1 MEVPMR
7 IEEFLSSHGL
17 TMNPFANAEEAQGDQ
32 VLMKL
37 LQQKHFHFGHP
48 QWQKFY
54 GDPPGNQTSVVFG
67 LKGSGKTAMRLALD
81 SALDAYN
88 NGDGESKVLLINYD
102 DFNPYLDAW
111 KSNTDKALLEER
123 AFTERLFNKPAREA
137 TLGEDWSLPNHIDA
151 IIAEAVIGLADMLR
165 EAPKSPSTWPL
176 QTKHDTMLLAA
187 VYLPRA
193 ATEYKSI
200 LQDIHQQLF
209 GGSAR
214 FGQSVGRTATAV
226 ATLGFASMLRG
237 SFVANL
243 ARKIGK
249 AVEVVERDLPDLQDA
264 LSMIPSSYLKHEPLI
279 RRLVDRNDMSSRFDL
294 LRKLVNIAHLCGYSR
309 VVVVMDKIDE
319 PSMIHGDYE
328 HMAEF
333 IKPLWNNKLLQTS
346 GVQFKMLLPAQ
357 LYRTVRKAQG
367 DLLNQARLDKANMI
381 YPFTWSGKHLHEML
395 AERCSACLG
404 NGETDQFDLKN
415 LFADEVTR
423 EEIIEQ
429 LDKMK
434 IPRYSSKLMNMAIV
448 TACENILAQ
457 ELNGQKPYIS
467 GKVFY
472 KCCTELETEMR
483 NDIQDLLEFE

>member
-1 MEVPMR
+1 MR
-7 IEEFLSSHGL
+7 IEDFLSQHGL
-17 TMNPFANAEEAQGDQ
+17 GMNPFANAEEAQGDQ

-37 LQQKHFHFGHP
+37 LQHKHFHFGHP

-88 NGDGESKVLLINYD
+88 NNDGDAKVLLVNYD

-111 KSNTDKALLEER
+111 KSNRDRALLEER
-123 AFTERLFNKPAREA
+123 SFTERLFNKPAREA
-137 TLGEDWSLPNHIDA
+137 SLSGDWNLQSHIDA
-151 IIAEAVIGLADMLR
+151 IIAEAVTGLADMLR
-165 EAPKSPSTWPL
+165 EAPKPPSSWPL
-176 QTKHDTMLLAA
+176 QTRYDTLMLAA

-193 ATEYKSI
+193 STEYKQVVGEI
-200 LQDIHQQLF
+200 QQMLF
-209 GGSAR
+209 AGSAR
-214 FGQSVGRTATAV
+214 LGQSVTRTASAV
-226 ATLGFASMLRG
+226 ATLGIASWARG
-237 SFVANL
+237 SFAANL
-243 ARKIGK
+243 AKKISK
-249 AVEVVERDLPDLQDA
+249 SVPVIERDLPDLQDA
-264 LSMIPSSYLKHEPLI
+264 LALLPSTYLKHEPLI
-279 RRLVDRNDMSSRFDL
+279 RHLVDRNDPSSRFEL
-294 LRKLVNIAHLCGYSR
+294 LRKLVAIAHLCGYSR

-328 HMAEF
+328 LMADF
-333 IKPLWNNKLLQTS
+333 VKPLWNNKLLQTS
-346 GVQFKMLLPAQ
+346 GIQFKMLLPAQ

-395 AERCSACLG
+395 SERCSACLT
-404 NGETDQFDLKN
+404 NGASDQFDLKT
-415 LFADEVTR
+415 LFADEVSR

-434 IPRYSSKLMNMAIV
+434 IPRYASKLMNAALV
-448 TACENILAQ
+448 TACENILVQ
-457 ELNGQKPYIS
+457 ELDGQKPVIS